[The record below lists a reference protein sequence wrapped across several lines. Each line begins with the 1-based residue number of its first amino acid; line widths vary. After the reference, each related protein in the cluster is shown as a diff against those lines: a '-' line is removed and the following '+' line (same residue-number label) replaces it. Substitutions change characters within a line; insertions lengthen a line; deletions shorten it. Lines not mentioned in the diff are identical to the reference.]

1 MNIFSFFF
9 NIYFYNQFFYFKHLP
24 YSSKNIQN
32 RNSLKYSFSCYDYYN
47 VSRKIVKKSK
57 FNLLFILLAVPC
69 FLNAQHKDTVKYV
82 KKNLLKNNFITRNGI
97 THYNQEDLIDV
108 YRFILHKDMNTRKY
122 TYEHKHIAGKPHISV
137 LPAAGYT
144 LTTGFAGVIS
154 NNIAFYTSDSTTQKI
169 SSIFTSVAY
178 TQHNQIILPIHF
190 NLWTK
195 GNKYNIVTEW
205 RYMKFPSPTYG
216 LGGSTLLKDGY
227 NIDFSDLKLHQ
238 TIYKSI
244 SKNLYAGFGYF
255 FDYFWN
261 ISETKP
267 PANTVTDFEKYG
279 VSNSESSSGIALRL
293 LYDSRLNQINPRNGF
308 YANVVLRPNFT
319 FLGSQNNWQ
328 SLLLEFRKYI
338 KFSKHSK
345 NVLAFWSYNWLTTGG
360 KTPYLMLPSTGW
372 DDAFN
377 TGRGYIQGRFRGN
390 NMLYMEA
397 EYRFGILHNG
407 LIGGVIFANTQS
419 FSSGLNK
426 EIVNMSPAFG
436 TGLRIKLNKFSGANL
451 CIDYGIGIDGSNG
464 FFVNLGEVF

>member
-1 MNIFSFFF
+1 MQ
-9 NIYFYNQFFYFKHLP
+9 YNSRNP
-24 YSSKNIQN
+24 QN
-32 RNSLKYSFSCYDYYN
+32 RNYLQHLYSYCNYYN
-47 VSRKIVKKSK
+47 VSHKKIKA
-57 FNLLFILLAVPC
+57 NTTYLLFILLTVPY
-69 FLNAQHKDTVKYV
+69 FVNAQNKDTTEYV
-82 KKNLLKNNFITRNGI
+82 KKNSQKNNSII
-97 THYNQEDLIDV
+97 HHDIKHYNQEDLIDV
-108 YRFILHKDMNTRKY
+108 YRLIKHEDMNTRKY
-122 TYEHKHIAGKPHISV
+122 TYEHKHVAGKPHISV

-154 NNIAFYTSDSTTQKI
+154 SNIAFYTSDSITQKI

-178 TQHNQIILPIHF
+178 TQHNQVIIPIHF

-195 GNKYNIVTEW
+195 GNKYNIVNEW

-216 LGGSTLLKDGY
+216 LGGSSLLKNGY

-244 SKNLYAGFGYF
+244 SKNFYAGFGYF

-261 ISETKP
+261 ISEKKVPTNTK
-267 PANTVTDFEKYG
+267 TDFERYG
-279 VSNSESSSGIALRL
+279 ISKSESVSGVAVRL
-293 LYDSRLNQINPRNGF
+293 LYDSRLNQINPLNGF
-308 YANVVLRPNFT
+308 YANVVFRPNFT
-319 FLGSQNNWQ
+319 FLGSNNNWQ

-338 KFSKHSK
+338 KLSKHSK

-360 KTPYLMLPSTGW
+360 KPPYLMLPSTGW

-377 TGRGYIQGRFRGN
+377 TGRGYIQGRFRGKD
-390 NMLYMEA
+390 MIYMEA

-407 LIGGVIFANTQS
+407 LIGGVVFANTQS
-419 FSSGLNK
+419 FSSRLDKKLG
-426 EIVNMSPAFG
+426 NMSPAFG